1 MARNQTPAKYF
12 AAFFAETDKAPST
25 VWEIEDGTDV
35 HIIGSDDIIEILQHL
50 ADDDGARALA
60 QQLRTID
67 LHNGKVLPWLRHL
80 AEARVKTYA
89 ASVGR

>member
-1 MARNQTPAKYF
+1 MASSQTPAQYF
-12 AAFFAETDKAPST
+12 RLFFAETDKAPST

-35 HIIGSDDIIEILQHL
+35 HIIGSDDIIEILTNL
-50 ADDDGARALA
+50 ADDEGSK
-60 QQLRTID
+60 QLRLQLMRID
-67 LHNGKVLPWLRHL
+67 LHNGRVLPWLRHL